1 MKARR
6 QHHETAH
13 RNGTWETEGAG
24 TPTVRF
30 FRPGEEVTI
39 TYDARGHTI
48 AVTHQGRALKRSNL
62 RDQVRDILNTQPIQE
77 KSMAGT
83 PPRLMITGSRTWTD
97 RAAIKEALREW
108 WESTGRNPDAVLV
121 SGACP
126 TGADRICE
134 EVWEANGLTVERH
147 PANWKPNGPNG
158 PVNRRAGFDRN
169 MAMAD
174 TGPDYILG
182 FRHNDSRGTTHAY
195 TYATKLGIPG
205 KILDR
210 TD

>member
-6 QHHETAH
+6 QHHDVAR
-13 RNGTWETEGAG
+13 RNGTWETDGTG

-39 TYDARGHTI
+39 TYDVRGHTI

-62 RDQVRDILNTQPIQE
+62 RDQVRDILNTQPKE
-77 KSMAGT
+77 TPMAGT

-97 RAAIKEALREW
+97 RDVIKEALREW
-108 WESTGRNPDAVLV
+108 WDSTGRNPDAVLV

-134 EVWEANGLTVERH
+134 EIWERNGLTVERH
-147 PANWKPNGPNG
+147 PANWRPGGVLNK
-158 PVNRRAGFDRN
+158 RAGFERN
-169 MAMAD
+169 AAMAD

-182 FRHNDSRGTTHAY
+182 FRHNKSGGTTHAY
-195 TYATKLGIPG
+195 TYATKKGIPG
-205 KILDR
+205 KLFD
-210 TD
+210 TTG